1 MEILSLRHVGKKYD
15 GTLILDDINF
25 KMSKGEIVG
34 LVGENGV
41 GKTTLMKIILGLTS
55 KDSGEIFFNGHTD
68 YSFDGKIMET
78 IGYLLDFNL
87 YDYMTGYENLYIF
100 DKYFAIPR
108 KSNIELST
116 KIKHLLSF
124 VGLKNDNK
132 KVRSYSFGMKQ
143 RLGLALSLLRDP
155 KLLILDEPFVG
166 LDPIGVDRLIEF
178 IKKISLEQKVA
189 ILISSHQLS
198 EIEILSKR
206 ILHLS
211 KTKLVEHK
219 YEQET
224 KIIKIKVNHLDKNLK
239 QLISEFISMIK
250 DHWLYITNMDDF
262 NKVLKM
268 LFDYHIQI
276 SDIHIEYKNI
286 KNLFKHSED

>member
-1 MEILSLRHVGKKYD
+1 MEILSLRHVVKKYD
-15 GTLILDDINF
+15 DKLILDDINF
-25 KMSKGEIVG
+25 KMSEGEIVG

-41 GKTTLMKIILGLTS
+41 EKTTLMKIILGLTS
-55 KDSGEIFFNGHTD
+55 KDSGEIFFNGRTD
-68 YSFDGKIMET
+68 YSFDGKMMEN
-78 IGYLLDFNL
+78 IGYLLDCNL
-87 YDYMTGYENLYIF
+87 YDYMTGYENLRIF

-116 KIKHLLSF
+116 KIKQLLSF

-178 IKKISLEQKVA
+178 IQKISLEQKVA

-211 KTKLVEHK
+211 KTKLIEHK
-219 YEQET
+219 YEQEA
-224 KIIKIKVNHLDKNLK
+224 KIIKIEVNHLDKNLK
-239 QLISEFISMIK
+239 QLIDEFTSMIK
-250 DHWLYITNMDDF
+250 DHWLYITNMNDF
-262 NKVLKM
+262 NKVLKV
-268 LFDYHIQI
+268 LSDYHIQI
-276 SDIHIEYKNI
+276 SDIQIEYKNI
-286 KNLFKHSED
+286 KNLFKH